1 MTSSRDT
8 FPDILRGFALLGI
21 AMVNVQYF
29 AVDTVSG
36 FESADLAGS
45 ANSACL
51 YCDGALGD
59 NVCVLDSLAC

>member
-1 MTSSRDT
+1 MMKTRDS

-36 FESADLAGS
+36 FESADFTSG
-45 ANSACL
+45 AN
-51 YCDGALGD
+51 
-59 NVCVLDSLAC
+59 